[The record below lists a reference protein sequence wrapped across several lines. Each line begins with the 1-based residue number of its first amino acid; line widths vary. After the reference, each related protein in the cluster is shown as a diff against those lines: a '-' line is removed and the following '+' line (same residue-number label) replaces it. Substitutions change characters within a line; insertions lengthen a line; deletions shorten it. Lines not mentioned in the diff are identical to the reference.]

1 MAALLLAALA
11 GLVVGRLLAA
21 GVAGLPAGVPAGE
34 ALGARPGCD
43 CRAGGRDYIPVVWW
57 IAGRDGCRR
66 CGSPSGVTLPLVE
79 LVTAGV
85 FVGAVHFV
93 GIAWSL
99 PAYLWF
105 AAVTV
110 VLSFIDLGHRLI
122 PNRIVLPGIL
132 VGLALLAG
140 GAAPEGRLVDVAEAV
155 ATGAGYF
162 AVMLVAALLTG
173 GAIGMGDVKLA
184 FLLGMFAGYGGWEV
198 AVPAGAGAFLL
209 AGLAAVILLALRKLS
224 RNDHVP
230 FGPFMVAGA
239 WIAIARDL
247 ATGMAPV

>member
-1 MAALLLAALA
+1 MVPYLLAALA
-11 GLVVGRLLAA
+11 GLVLGRLLS
-21 GVAGLPAGVPAGE
+21 VAVVAVPAGVPVGD
-34 ALGARPGCD
+34 ALGTRPGCG
-43 CRAGGRDYIPVVWW
+43 CPAGRWDYLPVGWW
-57 IAGRDGCRR
+57 ITGRGGCPR
-66 CGSPSGVTLPLVE
+66 CRSPVGVTLPFVE

-93 GIAWSL
+93 GVTWSL

-105 AAVTV
+105 ASVTV
-110 VLSFIDLGHRLI
+110 VVGFIDLGHRLI
-122 PNRIVLPGIL
+122 PNRILAPGI
-132 VGLALLAG
+132 VAGFALLAA
-140 GAAPEGRLVDVAEAV
+140 GAALEGRLGDLPEAV

-162 AVMLVAALLTG
+162 VVLLAAAVLTR

-198 AVPAGAGAFLL
+198 AVPAGVGAFLL
-209 AGLAAVILLALRKLS
+209 AGLAAVILLALRRIG

-230 FGPFMVAGA
+230 FGPPMVGAA

-247 ATGMAPV
+247 GMGMAPG

>member
-1 MAALLLAALA
+1 MVPLLLAALA
-11 GLVVGRLLAA
+11 GLVVGRFLAA
-21 GVAGLPAGVPAGE
+21 GVAGMPAGVPVGD

-43 CRAGGRDYIPVVWW
+43 CRAMGLDYLPVVWW
-57 IAGRDGCRR
+57 IAGRGGCRR
-66 CGSPSGVTLPLVE
+66 CGAPSGVTLPLVE

-93 GIAWSL
+93 GIGWSL

-105 AAVTV
+105 ASVTV

-122 PNRIVLPGIL
+122 PNRILLPGIL
-132 VGLALLAG
+132 VGLALLAA
-140 GAAPEGRLVDVAEAV
+140 GAAPEGRLDDVAEAV

-162 AVMLVAALLTG
+162 VVLLVASLLTG

-184 FLLGMFAGYGGWEV
+184 FLLGVFAGYGGWEV

-209 AGLAAVILLALRKLS
+209 AGLVAVILLALRRLN
-224 RNDHVP
+224 RHDHVP

-247 ATGMAPV
+247 GAG